1 MIKETA
7 IDKLSAV
14 SERCGR
20 MSEKEERTLFTAAV
34 AAAGAFIGASLP
46 KKWRKVMLAVSAA
59 IAVAAAVP
67 LVIKFIRSIK
77 E

>member
-20 MSEKEERTLFTAAV
+20 MSEKEERTLFTALA
-34 AAAGAFIGASLP
+34 AAAGAFIGAAIP